1 MLDKFIEIV
10 ANNCENVNV
19 EDLNENT
26 DFAADLGLTS
36 LDIVNIISEAEET
49 FGKEIPEEELENI
62 RTIGDVVK
70 LLG

>member
-1 MLDKFIEIV
+1 MLEKFIEIV
-10 ANNCENVNV
+10 ANNCEGVNAA
-19 EDLNENT
+19 DLNENT
-26 DFAADLGLTS
+26 DFSADLGLSS